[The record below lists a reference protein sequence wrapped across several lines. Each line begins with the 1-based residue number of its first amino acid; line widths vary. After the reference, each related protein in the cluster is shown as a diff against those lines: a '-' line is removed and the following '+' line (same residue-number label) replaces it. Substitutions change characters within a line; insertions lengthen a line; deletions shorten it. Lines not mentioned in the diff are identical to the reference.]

1 MSFLLGIK
9 KGVSWT
15 NRVVSRTDE
24 LQNGIKINAA
34 TLEIDE
40 DNGALI
46 YHKDVTM
53 ALRRHLGM
61 PDPHPK
67 IC

>member
-1 MSFLLGIK
+1 M
-9 KGVSWT
+9 T
-15 NRVVSRTDE
+15 RTDE

-61 PDPHPK
+61 SDPHPN